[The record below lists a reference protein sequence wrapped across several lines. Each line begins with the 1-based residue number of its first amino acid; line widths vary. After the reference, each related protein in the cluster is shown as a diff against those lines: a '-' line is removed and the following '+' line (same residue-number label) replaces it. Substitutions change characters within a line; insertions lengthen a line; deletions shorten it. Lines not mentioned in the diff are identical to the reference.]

1 MKKFFSLQIVL
12 IVSLLLSC
20 SPNETVDEKDS
31 GLSKKSKES
40 SAFSEEA
47 STKSSSSGKSDKYQ
61 SDDTLDLK
69 LTPFIP
75 DYPDLGGSGKQL
87 LSSRLNQAVSNYA
100 FGGESGNPRFIIG
113 PSINL
118 LSKNIT
124 ATSPTKYANTYEVTL
139 LSLDVGTE
147 TTFASY
153 SFTIKGVGDT
163 PAKAFI
169 NAFRDYTFENEDFF
183 NFLKK
188 TQAKIAQYYDNNC
201 DKIILEAESE
211 AQTRNY
217 DKAYALLKSVPT
229 DASNCFKQVMDK
241 KSEFFQLSL
250 NTNCEALLSKMK
262 AELGK
267 SNDPSASGFNEEAM
281 SYYALIDANAD
292 CKSEAEKIYQG
303 YLKNLNPK
311 AKREWEQEQRAFE
324 AEIAKSEREDN
335 LKMEK
340 VTAKYNHD
348 VRMQELKTEAEI
360 KGNKKL
366 LQKYQY
372 DQLPWLRKVFHLGKY
387 DPFDGVDK

>member
-1 MKKFFSLQIVL
+1 MKKFFSLQLVL
-12 IVSLLLSC
+12 IGSLLFSC
-20 SPNETVDEKDS
+20 SPNETVDETDS

-40 SAFSEEA
+40 SAFAEEA
-47 STKSSSSGKSDKYQ
+47 STKSSSSSKSDKYQ

-100 FGGESGNPRFIIG
+100 FGGEGGNPRFIIG

-153 SFTIKGVGDT
+153 SFTVKGVGDT

-169 NAFRDYTFENEDFF
+169 NAFRDYTFETEDFF

-188 TQAKIAQYYDNNC
+188 TQDKIAQYYNSNC
-201 DKIILEAESE
+201 DKMILEAESE
-211 AQTRNY
+211 AKTRNY
-217 DKAYALLKSVPT
+217 DNAFAMLKSIPI
-229 DASNCFKQVMDK
+229 DASSCFEKAMEKKQ
-241 KSEFFQLSL
+241 EYFQLSI
-250 NTNCEALLSKMK
+250 NTNCQSVLSSMK

-267 SNDPSASGFNEEAM
+267 ANDPSASGFNDAAM
-281 SYYALIDANAD
+281 SYYSMIDQSAD
-292 CKSEAEKIYQG
+292 CYNEAEKIYQE
-303 YLKNLNPK
+303 YLKKLKPE
-311 AKREWEQEQRAFE
+311 AKRDWDMQMKAFE
-324 AEIAKSEREDN
+324 AEVAKVERADAFKRDSISMSFDY
-335 LKMEK
+335 LKHKDE
-340 VTAKYNHD
+340 
-348 VRMQELKTEAEI
+348 MQAQAEI
-360 KGNKKL
+360 QGNKKL

-372 DQLPWLRKVFHLGKY
+372 DELPWLRKIFHLGKH
-387 DPFDGVDK
+387 DPFDRVDK